1 MASQSVTL
9 STPKLSHFVFGGV
22 LRVLGFKK
30 ESAQAQMPE
39 TESEKIEAIFE
50 IVREV
55 RDELRPI
62 GPDGQRTSRLE
73 SIIGGI
79 SNLSLGERT
88 EIKTVLESLEVDDQI
103 CEFIEK
109 PRPIQEIAKQISRS
123 YGYTAARLRKL
134 MRDRKVMRKRD
145 AVTRKYVY
153 LKI

>member
-1 MASQSVTL
+1 M
-9 STPKLSHFVFGGV
+9 FGGI

-30 ESAQAQMPE
+30 DLVPTQMPE

-62 GPDGQRTSRLE
+62 GPDGQRSSRLE

-79 SNLSLGERT
+79 SNLSPGERT
-88 EIKTVLESLEVDDQI
+88 EVKTVLESLEVDDQI
-103 CEFIEK
+103 CEFVEK
-109 PRPIQEIAKQISRS
+109 PKSIQEIAKQITRS
-123 YGYTAARLRKL
+123 YGYTAARLRTL
-134 MRDRKVMRKRD
+134 MRDGKVTRKRD

-153 LKI
+153 LKL